1 MESQES
7 SPAPQFKDI
16 NSLALSLLYGPTRK
30 SIRGYWKNIV
40 LTIWALVGKVMS
52 LVLIYGLGLT

>member
-16 NSLALSLLYGPTRK
+16 HSLALSLLYGPTRE

-40 LTIWALVGKVMS
+40 LTLWALVGKVMS
-52 LVLIYGLGLT
+52 LVLIHYLAV